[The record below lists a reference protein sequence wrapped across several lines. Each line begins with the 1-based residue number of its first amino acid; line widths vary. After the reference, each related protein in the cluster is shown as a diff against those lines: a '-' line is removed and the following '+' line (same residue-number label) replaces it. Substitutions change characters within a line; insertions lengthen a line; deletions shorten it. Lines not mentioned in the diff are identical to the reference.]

1 MGDYA
6 LARLNA
12 LKECVR
18 GLPEKSLRLLKSR
31 YEEEH
36 SAQDIAE
43 EFSMNPPAVRKA
55 LERLRIALRECMEE
69 RIALSPAL

>member
-1 MGDYA
+1 MGD
-6 LARLNA
+6 LGLVRLNA
-12 LKECVR
+12 LKECVK

-31 YEEEH
+31 YEDDH

-55 LERLRIALRECMEE
+55 LERMRTALRDCME
-69 RIALSPAL
+69 